1 MKLSFNWNVPVASV
15 FSKSTTSVS
24 VKTAAVKSSG
34 TVKKSWWLFTFIEL
48 DIALILSVKGLNC
61 ASKPFKTAVF
71 SFSAFSKSKA

>member
-34 TVKKSWWLFTFIEL
+34 TVKKSLLLFTLIGL
-48 DIALILSVKGLNC
+48 DIDLTLSDKGLNC
-61 ASKPFKTAVF
+61 ASKPFKTEIF
-71 SFSAFSKSKA
+71 YFSACSKSKA